1 MNHKITGLMLVFA
14 LTGTSC
20 KVFKSGSKKAESRQ
34 ETAPAVT
41 TPPAERME
49 KKAADLAASSWS
61 AFSGKGE
68 LNLDMNGNDLSLN
81 ATFRMKRDSVLWLS
95 ISPGMGITA
104 ARALITRDSV
114 KVVNYLQKYYAVY
127 SIAYLQELL
136 GAPVSLSELQKLML
150 GLPLFDTATYRYD
163 SLNFLWEAKL
173 STWTNRLFFEQ
184 GTLVSSAMADQN
196 NSRSI
201 TANYQ
206 GQIPSRERADL
217 YMPKTIRV
225 KVLANNSKG
234 SDSSVQESAAAL
246 VIEELSSA
254 SNLQFPLNIPANYER
269 R

>member
-1 MNHKITGLMLVFA
+1 MFA

-20 KVFKSGSKKAESRQ
+20 KVFKSGSQKAESRQ
-34 ETAPAVT
+34 EAAPTVIA
-41 TPPAERME
+41 PPAERME
-49 KKAADLAASSWS
+49 KKADDLVSSSWS

-68 LNLDMNGNDLSLN
+68 LNLDMNGTDLSLN

-114 KVVNYLQKYYAVY
+114 KVVNYLQKYYSVY

-163 SLNFLWEAKL
+163 SLNFLWMAAF
-173 STWTNRLFFEQ
+173 STWTNRLFFEA
-184 GTLVSSAMADQN
+184 GTLVSSALTDQN
-196 NSRSI
+196 NARSI

-206 GQIPSRERADL
+206 GQMPSRERADL

-225 KVLANNSKG
+225 KVLANNNKG
-234 SDSSVQESAAAL
+234 PDPSVQESSASL
-246 VIEELSSA
+246 MIEELSAA

>member
-1 MNHKITGLMLVFA
+1 MNHKITGLLLLFA

-20 KVFKSGSKKAESRQ
+20 KVFKSGSKKAALRE
-34 ETAPAVT
+34 EAVPTVVAPTAARL
-41 TPPAERME
+41 EQ
-49 KKAADLAASSWS
+49 KAADLVSSNWS
-61 AFSGKGE
+61 AFSGKGD
-68 LNLDMNGNDLSLN
+68 LNLDMNGSDLSLN

-136 GAPVSLSELQKLML
+136 GAPLSLSELQKLML

-163 SLNFLWEAKL
+163 SLNFQWMAKL
-173 STWTNRLFFEQ
+173 STWTNRLFFDA
-184 GTLVSSAMADQN
+184 GTLVSSALADQDN
-196 NSRSI
+196 ARSI

-206 GQIPSRERADL
+206 GQMPSRERPDL
-217 YMPKTIRV
+217 FMPKNIRV
-225 KVLANNSKG
+225 KVLANNNKG
-234 SDSSVQESAAAL
+234 ADPSVQESSASLTINELSAAL
-246 VIEELSSA
+246 
-254 SNLQFPLNIPANYER
+254 NLQFPLNIPASYER